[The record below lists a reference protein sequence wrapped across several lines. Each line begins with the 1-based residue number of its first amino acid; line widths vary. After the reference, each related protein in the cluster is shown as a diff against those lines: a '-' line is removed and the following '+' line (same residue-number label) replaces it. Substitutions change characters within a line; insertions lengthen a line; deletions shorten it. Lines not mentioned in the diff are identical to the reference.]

1 MNKRDLIAA
10 IAEDT
15 GTDKKTADQFL
26 TSFVDVVTENVREG
40 GAHRHQRVRQV
51 RSRRTARPVWVG
63 TPRLASRSRS
73 RRRARSG

>member
-15 GTDKKTADQFL
+15 GTDKKTADTFL
-26 TSFVDVVTENVREG
+26 TSFVDVVTANVAKG
-40 GAHRHQRVRQV
+40 DLSSSAGSPSSLVSSAPPAWVA
-51 RSRRTARPVWVG
+51 TPRPV
-63 TPRLASRSRS
+63 SRSRS